1 MTDSMH
7 RHTPSL
13 TVFDSRGLT
22 VRQTAYYRAQID
34 LDAQACVNAQVYD
47 NQGRVI
53 EVWDPRLFELRS
65 IRPDV
70 QPNLAMVYSLSG
82 ATLSSQSVDAGAALS
97 LSAESGVVLE
107 QWDARATHW
116 QTEYDDYP
124 RPIAIHEQMA
134 GQPSRTCERFT
145 YAGSG
150 SESALR
156 NQCGQLIRV
165 DDSAGTLAI
174 TEYGLLGGTLLEE
187 RRLLTMIEPP
197 DWPPSAEERDA
208 LLEPGQGAVTRR
220 QFDATGTAIS
230 ATDARGH
237 LQSMGLNIA
246 GHLAQVTLTLKNSP
260 SQLLL
265 RDVQYNANE
274 QITSQTAGNG
284 VISQYLYNDRDAR
297 LATLK
302 TTRAA
307 NDPLQLLTY
316 GYDPVGNVT
325 SITDD
330 AQAVR
335 HFANQRIEP
344 INRYTY
350 DSFYQLVEAQGRE
363 TAKVSSGPQLPDMQ
377 PLPIDSS
384 QWLNFTERY
393 RYDSAGNL
401 TQLRHEGSQPY
412 TRDFEVDG
420 TSNRALVKFEGSA
433 PPDFASGFDASGN
446 LQRLSPGQT
455 MSWDARNRLLKVTP
469 VSRKDADDD
478 AEHYVYDSSGQRV
491 RKIGTSAAR
500 AASHT
505 REVRYLPGLELRSD
519 SANDEQL
526 EVIVIQAGRCTVR
539 CLHWSSGRPA
549 GIENDQLRYSVD
561 DHLGSSVLEL
571 DAHAH
576 LISYEGYYPFG
587 GTAWWAARSAVEA
600 KYKVARYSGKERDA
614 SGLYYY
620 GLRYYAPWLMRWV
633 SSDPE
638 GFVDGLNLYCM
649 VRNNPINRVDVQG
662 GQSSDLDD
670 VPEEVQLAIFVL
682 VTLASAGLIFWQLRD
697 FYVSAAT
704 AYQAETK
711 ANLAARAQ
719 RDEERT
725 QNINRAVKGA
735 TSNYSLTS
743 GEADLLNGRYL
754 RTQNPVSWL
763 HIAQDSKGAINLYQ
777 AISADQHNELAK
789 ARHIPSKAQKLGIN
803 PYQLRTARE
812 PRPPLTLSNDSSA
825 SASANST
832 PRTSIDAAVPGTSA
846 ELRAVQEGLP
856 QKRGSTVSNASL
868 GSDNEITAPAPASRV
883 AGQIFTMDP
892 SGFFEDADIVAWLR
906 GRPGM
911 KDNLRA
917 ALDRFNPNRKGHT
930 GLLRMKTTDIPS
942 GTAGGR
948 GDLRLG
954 FTVRGNVFYPQAILS
969 HKGKKGTILA
979 QRRA

>member
-1 MTDSMH
+1 MTDSVH

-22 VRQTAYYRAQID
+22 VRQTSYYRAQLD
-34 LDAQACVNAQVYD
+34 LDAHPCVNAQVHD
-47 NQGRVI
+47 SQGRAI

-65 IRPDV
+65 TQPDV
-70 QPNLAMVYSLSG
+70 QPNLATVYSLSG
-82 ATLSSQSVDAGAALS
+82 AVLASRSVDAGAALS
-97 LSAESGVVLE
+97 LAAESGAVLE

-165 DDSAGTLAI
+165 DDGAGTL
-174 TEYGLLGGTLLEE
+174 TVTDYGLLGGIVTEE
-187 RRLLTMIEPP
+187 RRLLTSIEPP
-197 DWPPSAEERDA
+197 DWTPSADERDA
-208 LLEPGQGAVTRR
+208 LLESGQGAVTRR

-230 ATDARGH
+230 TTDARGH
-237 LQSMGLNIA
+237 LQSMRLNIA
-246 GHLAQVTLTLKNSP
+246 GQLTQITLTLKNSP
-260 SQLLL
+260 PQLLL
-265 RDVQYNANE
+265 RDVQYNANG

-284 VISQYLYNDRDAR
+284 VISQYLYNDKDAR

-325 SITDD
+325 SISDD

-363 TAKVSSGPQLPDMQ
+363 TAKISSGPQLPDMQ

-420 TSNRALVKFEGSA
+420 TSNHALVKLEGSA
-433 PPDFASGFDASGN
+433 PPDFASSFDANGN
-446 LQRLSPGQT
+446 LQRLSPGRT
-455 MSWDARNRLLKVTP
+455 MSWDARNRLLKITA
-469 VSRKDADDD
+469 VSRNDAQDD
-478 AEHYVYDSSGQRV
+478 AEHYVYDGSGQRV

-526 EVIVIQAGRCTVR
+526 EVIVIQAGRCAVR
-539 CLHWSSGRPA
+539 CLHWLSGRPA
-549 GIENDQLRYSVD
+549 DIENDQLRYSVD
-561 DHLGSSVLEL
+561 DHLGSSTLEL
-571 DAHAH
+571 DGEAR
-576 LISYEGYYPFG
+576 LISLEGYYPFG
-587 GTAWWAARSAVEA
+587 GTAWWAARSSVEA
-600 KYKVARYSGKERDA
+600 KYKVVRYSGKERDA

-620 GLRYYAPWLMRWV
+620 GLRYYAPWLMRWI
-633 SSDPE
+633 SADPE

-649 VRNNPINRVDVQG
+649 VRNNPINRVDLDG
-662 GQSSDLDD
+662 GDSWTAQDYVIAAALIISLLLLNYAGTLYR
-670 VPEEVQLAIFVL
+670 QLA
-682 VTLASAGLIFWQLRD
+682 RD
-697 FYVSAAT
+697 AERRKTAT
-704 AYQAETK
+704 A
-711 ANLAARAQ
+711 LAQERERDQRNSDIDRAIGTAVNKFKLTGDERFELKMQYLKLGGNPVDWVRASMARNGAIMVQ
-719 RDEERT
+719 R
-725 QNINRAVKGA
+725 A
-735 TSNYSLTS
+735 TSEEQYAHIRGRRTSSEGQGQMIHSFLLREARQSLTVTDES
-743 GEADLLNGRYL
+743 S
-754 RTQNPVSWL
+754 PSVSV
-763 HIAQDSKGAINLYQ
+763 S
-777 AISADQHNELAK
+777 
-789 ARHIPSKAQKLGIN
+789 
-803 PYQLRTARE
+803 T
-812 PRPPLTLSNDSSA
+812 
-825 SASANST
+825 T
-832 PRTSIDAAVPGTSA
+832 PRTSVDETVPSTSIGA
-846 ELRAVQEGLP
+846 WVKASQQPRQRR
-856 QKRGSTVSNASL
+856 QNSTVSIASTDS
-868 GSDNEITAPAPASRV
+868 GNQRPAAVASTSTSR
-883 AGQIFTMDP
+883 
-892 SGFFEDADIVAWLR
+892 SGFQIVLGDFFTSPAFRDGPGGVTPEALEELVRRAVSRYETYGEGNLHRLRHEGKKNEKIWSLDITGVASER
-906 GRPGM
+906 GRG
-911 KDNLRA
+911 KW
-917 ALDRFNPNRKGHT
+917 
-930 GLLRMKTTDIPS
+930 
-942 GTAGGR
+942 
-948 GDLRLG
+948 RLWLNETNG
-954 FTVRGNVFYPQAILS
+954 VLHA
-969 HKGKKGTILA
+969 HKFSNHKSKS
-979 QRRA
+979 

>member
-34 LDAQACVNAQVYD
+34 LDAQVCVNAQVYD
-47 NQGRVI
+47 SQGRAI

-65 IRPDV
+65 TQPDV
-70 QPNLAMVYSLSG
+70 QPNLATVYSLSG
-82 ATLSSQSVDAGAALS
+82 AVLSSHSVDAGAALS
-97 LSAESGVVLE
+97 LSAESGTVLE
-107 QWDARATHW
+107 QWDARETHW
-116 QTEYDDYP
+116 QTEYDNYL

-134 GQPSRTCERFT
+134 GEPRRTCERFT
-145 YAGSG
+145 YGDCDE
-150 SESALR
+150 ESALR

-165 DDSAGTLAI
+165 DDGAGRLAI
-174 TEYGLLGGTLLEE
+174 TEYGLLGGTLTEE
-187 RRLLTMIEPP
+187 RRLLTSIEPP
-197 DWPPSAEERDA
+197 DWPPSADERDA
-208 LLEPGQGAVTRR
+208 LLEPSQGAITRR

-230 ATDARGH
+230 TTDARGH
-237 LQSMGLNIA
+237 LQSMRLNIA
-246 GHLAQVTLTLKNSP
+246 GQLAQMTLTLKNSH
-260 SQLLL
+260 SQSLL
-265 RDVQYNANE
+265 RDVQYNAND

-316 GYDPVGNVT
+316 GYDPVGNIT
-325 SITDD
+325 SISDD
-330 AQAVR
+330 AQAMR

-344 INRYTY
+344 INSYTY

-420 TSNRALVKFEGSA
+420 TSNRALVKLAGSA
-433 PPDFASGFDASGN
+433 PPDFASSFDASGN
-446 LQRLSPGQT
+446 LQRLSPGQA

-469 VSRKDADDD
+469 ISRKDADDD

-526 EVIVIQAGRCTVR
+526 EVIVIQAGRCAVR
-539 CLHWSSGRPA
+539 CLHWLSGRPA
-549 GIENDQLRYSVD
+549 DIENDQLRYSVD
-561 DHLGSSVLEL
+561 DHLGSSTLEL
-571 DAHAH
+571 DNSAR
-576 LISYEGYYPFG
+576 LISHEGYYPFG
-587 GTAWWAARSAVEA
+587 GTAWWAARSSVEA
-600 KYKVARYSGKERDA
+600 KYKVVRHSGKERDA

-620 GLRYYAPWLMRWV
+620 GLRYYAPWLMRWI
-633 SSDPE
+633 SADPE

-662 GQSSDLDD
+662 GQSDESEGL
-670 VPEEVQLAIFVL
+670 VRYAAAVIFAIVVVL
-682 VTLASAGLIFWQLRD
+682 SIGHFIWQVTRD
-697 FYVSAAT
+697 NA
-704 AYQAETK
+704 
-711 ANLAARAQ
+711 
-719 RDEERT
+719 ERT
-725 QNINRAVKGA
+725 RMDDTLNAAIAQKKQQAFEEFAEKRSKGIDQAVKSA
-735 TSNYSLTS
+735 KLNYSLS
-743 GEADLLNGRYL
+743 NYEAYELRSYYARRVTPVEWVHLAKDGNGA
-754 RTQNPVSWL
+754 L
-763 HIAQDSKGAINLYQ
+763 HIYQ
-777 AISADQHNELAK
+777 AGNADQHKKLGRGGRTSSLAE
-789 ARHIPSKAQKLGIN
+789 KLGIR
-803 PYQLRTARE
+803 PIQLRAAPT
-812 PRPPLTLSNDSSA
+812 PDPSLMVIDDPSSA
-825 SASANST
+825 MPALHNPFDSAVA
-832 PRTSIDAAVPGTSA
+832 GTSA
-846 ELRAVQEGLP
+846 ELRAFQQLP
-856 QKRGSTVSNASL
+856 QKKRGSAVSNASAD
-868 GSDNEITAPAPASRV
+868 SDGGFAAPAPPAEPVFSLEER
-883 AGQIFTMDP
+883 
-892 SGFFEDADIVAWLR
+892 GFFNDHNIARWL
-906 GRPGM
+906 GQNPGM
-911 KDNLRA
+911 EDRVRA
-917 ALDRFNPNRKGHT
+917 ALNGFDPARPQHIGLRKT
-930 GLLRMKTTDIPS
+930 ITADI
-942 GTAGGR
+942 GDGGR
-948 GDLRLG
+948 GNYRLS
-954 FTVRGNVFYPQAILS
+954 FAKDGNVFYPNAILS
-969 HKGKKGTILA
+969 HERKGRILA